1 MNVNFYYFKTH
12 HAFILFSLFVLLEII
27 MGTKTDLTPLMIACQ
42 NNNPEEIKLLLAKK
56 VRTNA

>member
-1 MNVNFYYFKTH
+1 
-12 HAFILFSLFVLLEII
+12 

-56 VRTNA
+56 VRINIQIKILDFCR